1 MLLFFYLQATMMVY
15 QAVAEYSTTAKEKG
29 TVEYN
34 LNVDVLLPGGPVH
47 SKYQFSR
54 ENYHVTRVL
63 KVRFRVRI
71 SQMNSAEFY
80 VAVVY
85 VFEECDT

>member
-1 MLLFFYLQATMMVY
+1 MMVY
-15 QAVAEYSTTAKEKG
+15 QAVAEYSTRAKGKG
-29 TVEYN
+29 TEEYN
-34 LNVDVLLPGGPVH
+34 LYIDVLLPGGPVH

-54 ENYHVTRVL
+54 QNYHVTRVL
-63 KVRFRVRI
+63 KVRFRFGI

-85 VFEECDT
+85 VE